1 MKQKDTHGFR
11 PCPFSAQC
19 LRLLDDLD
27 SPTISQQFEKFSL
40 PYDVQDDYVLD
51 QLRLHVP
58 DCPTC
63 SALLTHARRVRSQ
76 QRAALYRLLQENESE
91 VPSTIP
97 QIFAALYHEQN
108 GAASNTKRKQYYL
121 AELVVSPGFDTLHDN
136 GNGKRD
142 LVNKS
147 RTTNRSRQIL
157 RNAFSLATIA
167 ALVFAAV
174 GLFGHMFASSHSTAT
189 FAPAAKTDANQSVAS
204 LAPPVWE
211 SFVVGITVLS
221 ASSALGVTSI
231 YNYDAATGN
240 RQQLGQSF
248 AADSVQL
255 DSIPHD
261 GQNLLY
267 QYESGNRVFYQTLQ
281 PSAKTSYF
289 YQLDATDWNAGNAV
303 WMDSNHVFVADGE
316 YGVVEVDT
324 RTGEAVYRL
333 PVPRTVRLAF
343 YHTPYLYYISGL
355 PVQQGVWPTL
365 YRVNTALSND
375 QPHKISLR
383 SPGSTYWFSPDGSK
397 IFYLNKGLDGQRG
410 IYAVNIDGTNSQLLR
425 AGNVTP
431 IGYADN
437 NALMFM
443 QEVNDKF
450 QVVQLSAT
458 ANQTEK
464 VVMPDAAPGAASLCD
479 SQTSSRS
486 PGICDN
492 NIALAP
498 YGRELVLN
506 AYYPDGKHKVLY
518 DNLATGQSSV
528 LMPNLDSNIRVQLPG
543 WDTMNVSSGGPPP
556 TPVPTRGQ
564 SSTIGPKATMEAY
577 SSMPPV
583 PRDRYY
589 TRQYAA

>member
-1 MKQKDTHGFR
+1 MKQRDSHGFR

-27 SPTISQQFEKFSL
+27 SPTISQQFEKFSF
-40 PYDVQDDYVLD
+40 PYDLQDEYLLD

-63 SALLTHARRVRSQ
+63 SALVTHARRVRSQ
-76 QRAALYRLLQENESE
+76 QRAALYSLLQENESE
-91 VPSTIP
+91 VPSTTP
-97 QIFAALYHEQN
+97 QIFAELYREQN
-108 GAASNTKRKQYYL
+108 GAASNTKRMQYYL
-121 AELVVSPGFDTLHDN
+121 EELVVSPGFDTLHAH
-136 GNGKRD
+136 GNAKHD
-142 LVNKS
+142 LVSKS
-147 RTTNRSRQIL
+147 PTTGRSRQIL

-189 FAPAAKTDANQSVAS
+189 FAPVTKSDSNPPTAS
-204 LAPPVWE
+204 LAQPVWG
-211 SFVVGITVLS
+211 SFVVGLTVLS
-221 ASSALGVTSI
+221 VSSALGVTSI
-231 YNYDAATGN
+231 YNYDAATGK

-267 QYESGNRVFYQTLQ
+267 HYESGKRVFYQTLQ
-281 PSAKTSYF
+281 SSAKTSYF
-289 YQLDATDWNAGNAV
+289 YQLDASDWNAGNAV

-324 RTGEAVYRL
+324 RTGEIVYRL
-333 PVPRTVRLAF
+333 PVPRTVQLAF

-397 IFYLNKGLDGQRG
+397 IFYLNKGPDGQKG

-425 AGNVTP
+425 TGDVTP

-450 QVVQLSAT
+450 QVVQLGAT

-479 SQTSSRS
+479 SQASPRS

-498 YGRELVLN
+498 YGHELVLN

-528 LMPNLDSNIRVQLPG
+528 LMQNLTSNIQVQLPG
-543 WDTMNVSSGGPPP
+543 WDTMNVSTSGPLPKLGPAG
-556 TPVPTRGQ
+556 GQ
-564 SSTIGPKATMEAY
+564 SSTAGPKSTMKA
-577 SSMPPV
+577 SASVTPALQ
-583 PRDRYY
+583 DRYY
-589 TRQYAA
+589 TRQYVA